1 MISTSQ
7 PLAPRRLY
15 LKKLRIKS
23 YKLKST
29 VKLLVPKLNGS
40 KDSKDLTSKVKP
52 FFFNIEM
59 FEISGQDATNLP
71 LRRFRFRPVIPPRVR
86 KQRTREE
93 SLFGLRNRRISIQ
106 SHFPRGVCLGKSS
119 PFFYKTPEES
129 RDAGDCVSRGLIDQ
143 IKVKI
148 GAVSL

>member
-1 MISTSQ
+1 MLHGACI
-7 PLAPRRLY
+7 
-15 LKKLRIKS
+15 KKIRIKS
-23 YKLKST
+23 YKLKLT
-29 VKLLVPKLNGS
+29 VKPLVPRLNDS
-40 KDSKDLTSKVKP
+40 KDSKDLTSTVKP

-119 PFFYKTPEES
+119 PFYIKPPRRAETPVIVF
-129 RDAGDCVSRGLIDQ
+129 RA
-143 IKVKI
+143 
-148 GAVSL
+148 A